1 MFKVRNDITPITE
14 NTEKSF
20 GASMVNITP
29 CETSNTSLK
38 STGQGLTHIQDKCDN
53 EETNNNNLND
63 KEKETKQEDNHLG
76 DTTEQ
81 NNHGQTVVFTNGC
94 FDVMHI
100 GHLQLLKYAKRYA
113 EICFLS
119 SFNCHVTIGCYN

>member
-1 MFKVRNDITPITE
+1 MFLFKVRNDITTTTE
-14 NTEKSF
+14 YTEKSF

-29 CETSNTSLK
+29 CETSRTSLT
-38 STGQGLTHIQDKCDN
+38 STGQGLTHIQDNNK
-53 EETNNNNLND
+53 EEANNNNLKN

-100 GHLQLLKYAKRYA
+100 GHLQLLKYARRCA
-113 EICFLS
+113 EICF
-119 SFNCHVTIGCYN
+119 FK